1 MTNQDWARRAD
12 PHAGGHAKRRPDRR
26 VYFLTLLWLV
36 GLAGLLAACQ
46 NSSSQ
51 PPLVVTRV
59 VEVEGEEV
67 VVTRVVMQT
76 VQMAVTPITDP
87 ETNRPV
93 ELDISYRGYFPI
105 LDPQRTA
112 NANAQNLMENLFIG
126 LTRYNHEA
134 NTVEPA
140 LASSWTV
147 GDNGRVWT
155 FHLRDDVAWVRP
167 VTPVANLPLAR
178 ASDTLEVR
186 AMRPLNADDIVFT
199 IQRICDRRTAAPDSF
214 LLFIVEGCELVNGLA
229 TPTPADIAAIGV
241 RALDDLTVQ
250 ITLTK
255 PASHFLTLTS
265 TTLLRPVP
273 AELVTDSGDN
283 WSRPGNLWSSGPFV
297 LSPRSVGTTLTVL
310 QRNPFWPLASQGN
323 VDTVNILHLD
333 DDTDA
338 FELWENRSLDLS
350 PLPSAQR
357 SAILR
362 RHSARALL
370 VPSQTVFYLGFNFNS
385 PVFRSVE
392 VRRAFSA
399 AIDRERLLRE
409 VYGGRGLPMRHFTPP
424 GVLGAPPF
432 TEVGTGYSPDYARQ
446 QMAASPY
453 RDCRF
458 MPPITYLVSSS
469 DLALQQAEVVR
480 EMWMDVLGCNQ
491 DQIIIEQVQFG
502 TLMANTRRDAPPSLR
517 PDLWDLGWD
526 GFYPDAHNWLGDVLH
541 CTDSENRQSRS
552 CSEADDLIRRA
563 ATTQSLAERER
574 LYRQAENTFFG
585 PDGLQPIAPLF
596 AQANYILRH
605 LWVNHT
611 PALFG
616 GEQYDTYLVDG
627 AIKDLER
634 NR

>member
-1 MTNQDWARRAD
+1 MTNRDLAQRA
-12 PHAGGHAKRRPDRR
+12 GRR
-26 VYFLTLLWLV
+26 VYVLSRFWLL
-36 GLAGLLAACQ
+36 GLAVLLAACQ
-46 NSSSQ
+46 NSSNQ
-51 PPLVVTRV
+51 PPIVVTRV

-93 ELDISYRGYFPI
+93 ELDLSFRGYFPT

-112 NANAQNLMENLFIG
+112 NANAQNLIENLFIG
-126 LTRYNHEA
+126 LTRFNHQD
-134 NTVEPA
+134 NTIEPA
-140 LASSWTV
+140 LASTWTV

-155 FHLRDDVAWVRP
+155 FHLRDDIFWVQPVIPGVSLPFVRGSDTVEVRAVRP
-167 VTPVANLPLAR
+167 V
-178 ASDTLEVR
+178 
-186 AMRPLNADDIVFT
+186 NAEDIVFT
-199 IQRICDRRTAAPDSF
+199 VRRICERRTGTPDSF
-214 LLFIVEGCELVNGLA
+214 LLYIVEGCELVNGL
-229 TPTPADIAAIGV
+229 TSPTPADIEAIGV

-250 ITLTK
+250 ISLTK
-255 PASHFLTLTS
+255 PANHFLTLTS
-265 TTLLRPVP
+265 TSLLRPVP
-273 AELVTDSGDN
+273 AELVAESGDS
-283 WSRPGNLWSSGPFV
+283 WSRPENLWSSGPFV
-297 LSPRSVGTTLTVL
+297 FSPRSVGTTLTVL
-310 QRNPFWPLASQGN
+310 QRNPFWPLVGQGN

-333 DDTDA
+333 DDQDA

-350 PLPSAQR
+350 PLPAAER
-357 SAILR
+357 SAVLR

-370 VPSQTVFYLGFNFNS
+370 VSSQTVFYVGFNFNS
-385 PVFRSVE
+385 PVFRSPE

-424 GVLGAPPF
+424 GVLGAPPV
-432 TEVGTGYSPDYARQ
+432 TEVGTGHSPDYARQ

-480 EMWMDVLGCNQ
+480 EMWLDILGCAQ

-502 TLMANTRRDAPPSLR
+502 ALMANTRRDAPPTLR
-517 PDLWDLGWD
+517 PDVWDLGWD
-526 GFYPDAHNWLGDVLH
+526 GFYPDAHNWLSDVLH

-574 LYRQAENTFFG
+574 LYRQAENIFFG

-596 AQANYILRH
+596 AQANYLLRH
-605 LWVNHT
+605 VWVNHT

-616 GEQYDTYLVDG
+616 GEQYDTYLVDA